1 MIKYQV
7 PVEHY
12 FRMYNKVFDL
22 NLKAPT
28 FLVYAYLLSCAGSK
42 GYCWPSLGTISRK
55 TGLSVSTVQE
65 HLKILEQRHLISK
78 SHHRHTGGIA
88 PVKPV
93 LRPCTICCANAHS
106 ESPSRLRAT
115 HGRVRTVYSFT

>member
-7 PVEHY
+7 PAEHY

-22 NLKAPT
+22 GLKAPT
-28 FLVYAYLLSCAGSK
+28 FLVYAYLLSCAGNK
-42 GYCWPSLGTISRK
+42 DYCWPSLGTISRK

-78 SHHRHTGGIA
+78 SHHHTLGNWRKNNVYTLLSLDN
-88 PVKPV
+88 PEVY
-93 LRPCTICCANAHS
+93 
-106 ESPSRLRAT
+106 
-115 HGRVRTVYSFT
+115 RTTDAAEELPL